1 MDLELKTE
9 AASTRDCDAS
19 SLLGCVAPHVHIN
32 AFPKVDREVRDLV
45 HFPMLWVRDLVGIAR
60 LGKS

>member
-1 MDLELKTE
+1 MEVELKTE
-9 AASTRDCDAS
+9 AASTRDREAS

-32 AFPKVDREVRDLV
+32 TFPKVDCEVGDLV
-45 HFPMLWVRDLVGIAR
+45 HFPVLWVRDLVGMAR